1 MLPRFQGHQEHAGH
15 LGTKSIGPC
24 GPGAWSRRSV
34 RCLENERMREQM
46 TCNLAGTRGRSD
58 LVTIA
63 SPPPRRG
70 PLQQAIPLPRTLAL
84 PQSKRIHPE
93 PNEASL
99 HVAPSKA
106 LDLISNIIYVYFNF
120 YFERE
125 SASVSQGGAERERE
139 RGRQKIP
146 SRLHTVS
153 TEPKVGLE
161 LTNHEIVT

>member
-63 SPPPRRG
+63 SPPPAVG
-70 PLQQAIPLPRTLAL
+70 PSNRPSLSLERLLSPSQSGFTLNLMKLPCTWPLPRLWT
-84 PQSKRIHPE
+84 
-93 PNEASL
+93 
-99 HVAPSKA
+99 
-106 LDLISNIIYVYFNF
+106 
-120 YFERE
+120 
-125 SASVSQGGAERERE
+125 
-139 RGRQKIP
+139 
-146 SRLHTVS
+146 
-153 TEPKVGLE
+153 
-161 LTNHEIVT
+161 